1 VDGAIIDQYLPLMM
15 VALGVALLVLAGV
28 TAAIVLRWW
37 GLWNALRRVRPTTPE
52 RLVAAVRAGRLD
64 GRVVAVSGVA
74 SAGPD
79 GILRSAVN
87 GESCV
92 WHRHTIRHR
101 QIRYQAT
108 DRGHSQRS
116 SRARRVAD
124 QASSEPFTLRGTTV
138 GVDVYPDGMRVD
150 RPDPRPT
157 RVLPGLVSKPFPDP
171 DTMLATTQ
179 QMYWHREWIIRS
191 GVPLF
196 VLGEVE
202 AQGRGVALRRPAQGP
217 HVISTRTAATVRR
230 RTAVAVLASLVLTP
244 IAAIAGAV
252 VLIVHFV

>member
-1 VDGAIIDQYLPLMM
+1 MM

-28 TAAIVLRWW
+28 TAVIVLR
-37 GLWNALRRVRPTTPE
+37 LWDLWTALRRVRPTTPE

-87 GESCV
+87 DESCV

-101 QIRYQAT
+101 QIRYQTT
-108 DRGHSQRS
+108 DRGQSQRS

-124 QASSEPFTLRGTTV
+124 QSSGEPFTLKGTTV
-138 GVDVYPDGMRVD
+138 GVDVYPGALRID
-150 RPDPRPT
+150 RPEARPT

-202 AQGRGVALRRPAQGP
+202 VQGGGVALRRPAQGP
-217 HVISTRTAATVRR
+217 HVISTRTAATLRR
-230 RTAVAVLASLVLTP
+230 RTALAVLASLIITP
-244 IAAIAGAV
+244 VAAIAGAV